1 MIPLD
6 GLLNIRSEFGQNCNS
21 VFLSFFFQ
29 LLPFHLVFVVASKI
43 KLITFYCSLLE
54 WPEHYRNVIMSVM
67 ASQIISLTIVYWIV
81 YSGTDQRK
89 HQSSASLAFVGG
101 IHQWPVNTPHKGPV
115 TRSMFPF
122 DDVVMIQHTDVS
134 WTSWEMILDFG
145 HRLIFLILATFRLCE
160 SGQICDFRAF
170 SWEHN
175 KEWPQIWHVGVFWP
189 PSEQIRFWS
198 RYVDFWNAWEE
209 WPKIW
214 HVDVSWP
221 PLELITFG
229 SWSTDFPHFG
239 AIFT

>member
-1 MIPLD
+1 MEM
-6 GLLNIRSEFGQNCNS
+6 RSKKCTKD
-21 VFLSFFFQ
+21 VCPDLKSFSMQ
-29 LLPFHLVFVVASKI
+29 RSMYVPNYLLLPQFAV
-43 KLITFYCSLLE
+43 
-54 WPEHYRNVIMSVM
+54 
-67 ASQIISLTIVYWIV
+67 
-81 YSGTDQRK
+81 SGPFWALN
-89 HQSSASLAFVGG
+89 SS
-101 IHQWPVNTPHKGPV
+101 

-134 WTSWEMILDFG
+134 WPSWEMILDFG